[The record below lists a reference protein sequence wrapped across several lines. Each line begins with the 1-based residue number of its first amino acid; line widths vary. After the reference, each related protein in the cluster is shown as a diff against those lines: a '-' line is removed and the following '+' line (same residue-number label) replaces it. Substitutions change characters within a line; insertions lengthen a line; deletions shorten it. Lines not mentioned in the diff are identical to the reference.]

1 MLRGI
6 LFDLDDTLYDYKG
19 LERNAK
25 ESAEDYA
32 ESVLKIDRDKFREA
46 FWEGREVVKR
56 QLPYVAAGHNRLL
69 YYQKALEILRYRAI
83 SSALELEEVY
93 WNYLLEHMKLNEGVE
108 ELLKFV
114 NGKGWKIG
122 ICTDLTA
129 QIQLR
134 KIRKLGLEKWLDCLV
149 TSEEA
154 GIEKPNLQMFQ
165 LSLRKMGLESKD
177 VLYVGDSY
185 SRDVEG
191 ARSAG
196 MNAVWYVPGFER
208 VSPGECFCTDSFRS
222 LMEELKNGLI

>member
-1 MLRGI
+1 MLKGI

-19 LERNAK
+19 LERKAK

-32 ESVLKIDRDKFREA
+32 ERVLKIDRDKFREA
-46 FWEGREVVKR
+46 FREGREAVKR
-56 QLPYVAAGHNRLL
+56 QLPNVAAGHNRLL
-69 YYQKALEILRYRAI
+69 YYQKALEILSYTDI
-83 SSALELEEVY
+83 SSAVELEEVY

-114 NGKGWKIG
+114 KGKGWKIG

-154 GIEKPNLQMFQ
+154 GIEKPGLEMFQ
-165 LSLRKMGLESKD
+165 ISLRKMGLESTD

-185 SRDVEG
+185 CRDVEG
-191 ARSAG
+191 AKSAG
-196 MNAVWYVPGFER
+196 MNVVWYVSGLER
-208 VSPGECFCTDSFRS
+208 ECQEECICTDNFRN
-222 LMEELKNGLI
+222 LMEGLKNGLI

>member
-32 ESVLKIDRDKFREA
+32 ESVLKIERDKFREA
-46 FWEGREVVKR
+46 FREGREVVKR

-69 YYQKALEILRYRAI
+69 YYQKALEILRYRVI

-114 NGKGWKIG
+114 KGKGWKIG

-134 KIRKLGLEKWLDCLV
+134 KIRKLGLDKWLDCLV

-154 GIEKPNLQMFQ
+154 GIEKPNLEMFQ

-185 SRDVEG
+185 CRDVEG

-196 MNAVWYVPGFER
+196 MNAVWYVPGFDRE
-208 VSPGECFCTDSFRS
+208 SPGECICTQNFRD